1 MKKGITLLTFAIVL
15 LVSCAK
21 EDSANETS
29 IEGNLISN
37 NQKATGSSAN
47 DLLSDAAFKSMVIE
61 VVYVQGFEP
70 SASAISNFVSFLNAR
85 TYKPGGITVVKRA
98 IVSPGKSTY
107 TNQDIVDIE
116 DANRTKYNTSDQIAV
131 WAFFADAAS
140 SSNTDTAV
148 VLGTAYRNTSFV
160 IYEKTVQGLSDSP
173 FEPNRSLLES
183 TVITHEFG
191 HILGLTN
198 LGTALQ
204 SNHEDPEHTKHCNVT
219 SCLMYWSA
227 ESGSGI
233 ANMVSGGSV
242 PQLDAQCIADLRANG
257 GK

>member
-1 MKKGITLLTFAIVL
+1 MKKGITLLTLALVL

-29 IEGNLISN
+29 AEGNLISN
-37 NQKATGSSAN
+37 NQKSTGSSAN
-47 DLLSDAAFKSMVIE
+47 DLLSDAAFKSMVVE

-98 IVSPGKSTY
+98 IASPGKSTY
-107 TNQDIVDIE
+107 TNQEIVAIE
-116 DANRTKYNTSDQIAV
+116 DANRTKYNSTDQIAV
-131 WAFFADAAS
+131 WAFFADGAS
-140 SSNTDTAV
+140 ASNTDTAV

-160 IYEKTVQGLSDSP
+160 IYEKTLQSLSDSP

-204 SNHEDPEHTKHCNVT
+204 SNHEDAEHTKHCNVA
-219 SCLMYWSA
+219 SCLMYYSA

-233 ANMVSGGSV
+233 ANMVSGGSA